1 MQFIRVLL
9 FITLLP
15 LSAAAEEKQPV
26 RFVHQYTPTVRL
38 VLDYDVCDKQ
48 DPSAGYVA
56 HAEEGEKRAYGC
68 WRRVGNVVQIW
79 IDSFSP
85 EEAKSAAEAE
95 AAGVSVPYPHR
106 YIDYSLYY
114 IKFTPEYE

>member
-15 LSAAAEEKQPV
+15 LSAVAEEKQPV

-38 VLDYDVCDKQ
+38 VLDPDVCDKH
-48 DPSAGYVA
+48 DLSAGYVA

-68 WRRVGNVVQIW
+68 WRRVGDVVQMW
-79 IDSFSP
+79 ID
-85 EEAKSAAEAE
+85 
-95 AAGVSVPYPHR
+95 GGDHT
-106 YIDYSLYY
+106 YIDFSLYY